1 MTPNPPPTVTS
12 IRLPRAVPDARYAT
26 ASDDGATIALALA
39 QTTDTGE
46 VAVLRG
52 DAPIERMP
60 GWLVPATGP
69 LVATVAD
76 GADGADRAAEVA
88 LRDVVRG
95 TTYRAPREVDGL
107 GWDERTAWRVAAGGL
122 LRVVTAKSDAAATLA
137 WYGPDQPAPR
147 WQVAL
152 PAGVADVAIA
162 GPLAIAQLTATAGAP
177 ALIAID
183 TRTGAQAWRIA
194 TAATYAD
201 QGAVILAE
209 RSVLTVLGDP
219 GRCESCEQ
227 VEVHDV
233 TTGARVRTVALDGPS
248 ILARLGAR
256 GRETVLGV
264 AGAELW
270 FRFQRT
276 GVSHDGALANA
287 CTFDAFDLH
296 TGKARSA
303 AAPWAAALAN
313 CAPPVLAAPIAAGLV
328 TVRRDDARAEVARF
342 TRAP

>member
-1 MTPNPPPTVTS
+1 MNPNPPPVVVS
-12 IRLPRAVPDARYAT
+12 IRLPRAIPEARYAT
-26 ASDDGATIALALA
+26 ASDDGGTIALALA
-39 QTTDTGE
+39 ADTSE

-52 DAPIERMP
+52 DAPVERMP
-60 GWLVPATGP
+60 GWLVPATAP
-69 LVATVAD
+69 LIASVAD
-76 GADGADRAAEVA
+76 GAAEVM

-95 TTYRAPREVDGL
+95 TVYRAPLEVDGL
-107 GWDERTAWRVAAGGL
+107 SWDERTAWRLTAGGL
-122 LRVVTAKSDAAATLA
+122 LRAVTAKSDAAATLA

-162 GPLAIAQLTATAGAP
+162 GPLAIAQLSATAGAP
-177 ALIAID
+177 ALVAID
-183 TRTGAQAWRIA
+183 TRTGAQAWRVA

-201 QGAVILAE
+201 QGAVILAD
-209 RSVLTVLGDP
+209 RSVLTVLADA

-227 VEVHDV
+227 VEVHDA
-233 TTGARVRTVALDGPS
+233 TTGARVRSVPLDGPS

-276 GVSHDGALANA
+276 GVSRDSALASA
-287 CTFDAFDLH
+287 CTFDVFDLH
-296 TGKARSA
+296 TGKARPA
-303 AAPWAAALAN
+303 AAPWADALAN
-313 CAPPVLAAPIAAGLV
+313 CASPVLAAPVAGGLV